1 MPIKY
6 KIDVLA
12 ALKAAGYNT
21 NRIRK
26 EKLLSESTLQ
36 RLRKGELING
46 ENLGKLCE
54 LLRCQPGDILEYVPE
69 ELPSRAVEAPP
80 APELSEDVP
89 ELSKVPTIS
98 KEGLT
103 ESQLSSGVEVL
114 DLSINDYNM
123 VKRAKCDTVE
133 ELIDGLNSPE
143 CVLSKSSRAYR
154 AIVEAIDYLKENL

>member
-1 MPIKY
+1 MPITY

-12 ALKAAGYNT
+12 ALKAAGYST
-21 NRIRK
+21 YKLRK
-26 EKLLSESTLQ
+26 EKILAESTLQ
-36 RLRKGELING
+36 QFRNSDIVSN
-46 ENLGKLCE
+46 ENLSRVCE

-69 ELPSRAVEAPP
+69 EAPP
-80 APELSEDVP
+80 APEVAEDVP

>member
-26 EKLLSESTLQ
+26 EQLLSESTLQ

-69 ELPSRAVEAPP
+69 EAPP
-80 APELSEDVP
+80 APELSED
-89 ELSKVPTIS
+89 IS
-98 KEGLT
+98 
-103 ESQLSSGVEVL
+103 VL
-114 DLSINDYNM
+114 DLSVRTFN
-123 VKRAKCDTVE
+123 VVCRAGVRTVAELETWVHSDKCCLD
-133 ELIDGLNSPE
+133 PE
-143 CVLSKSSRAYR
+143 RGPGYKEILKALEAY
-154 AIVEAIDYLKENL
+154 KEKG

>member
-1 MPIKY
+1 MPITY

-69 ELPSRAVEAPP
+69 EAPP

-123 VKRAKCDTVE
+123 VKRAKCNTVE

>member
-1 MPIKY
+1 MPITY
-6 KIDVLA
+6 KIDVLT

-69 ELPSRAVEAPP
+69 EAPP

-123 VKRAKCDTVE
+123 VKRAKCNTVE

>member
-36 RLRKGELING
+36 RLRTGELING

-54 LLRCQPGDILEYVPE
+54 LLHCQPGDILEYAPDKE
-69 ELPSRAVEAPP
+69 ETASDRDE
-80 APELSEDVP
+80 
-89 ELSKVPTIS
+89 
-98 KEGLT
+98 
-103 ESQLSSGVEVL
+103 
-114 DLSINDYNM
+114 
-123 VKRAKCDTVE
+123 
-133 ELIDGLNSPE
+133 
-143 CVLSKSSRAYR
+143 
-154 AIVEAIDYLKENL
+154 